1 MSDIER
7 VAIAMRHRYAEMT
20 NDLPLVPFEKSK
32 AKDEW
37 LECARVAIEMVG
49 ATIESL
55 TAERDR
61 LRDALGPI
69 LTAHQERTER
79 LHTMVLE
86 AREAIRL
93 NLEPDSPAW
102 LRDVFN
108 KLHAVH
114 HGMGG
119 DPFDMHIRAAL
130 TKEGN
135 T

>member
-37 LECARVAIEMVG
+37 LECARVAIELMG

-55 TAERDR
+55 TVERDR
-61 LRDALGPI
+61 LRKAL
-69 LTAHQERTER
+69 ERIVAGGIFDYQ
-79 LHTMVLE
+79 MC
-86 AREAIRL
+86 AI
-93 NLEPDSPAW
+93 A
-102 LRDVFN
+102 
-108 KLHAVH
+108 
-114 HGMGG
+114 
-119 DPFDMHIRAAL
+119 RAAL
-130 TKEGN
+130 TKEDN